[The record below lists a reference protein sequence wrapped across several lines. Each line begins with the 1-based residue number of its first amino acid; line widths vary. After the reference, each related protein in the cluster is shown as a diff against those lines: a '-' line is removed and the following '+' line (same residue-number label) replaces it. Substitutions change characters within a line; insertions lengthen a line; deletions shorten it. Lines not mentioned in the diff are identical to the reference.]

1 MIGNKIVVFGLLA
14 LLAAPTATLAQPAM
28 TDHTSPG
35 GIAFRHGQMP
45 RAQFQSLQFGWRNSY
60 AVMLPGKTSIGS
72 MGPAMIMNGPKG
84 STRGEFVED
93 GKDLAARFSL
103 SAGTH
108 FTLGT
113 LTTPPDKFEAA
124 IDLLA
129 RTLSEPALEPRRLDE
144 LRRAMLLGIKR
155 AEANPQG
162 MGGRTTAILT
172 LPEGPLRNWMV
183 GNPAII
189 ASVTMDD
196 IEAWRKAVLV
206 REGLI
211 VATVGPLSAT
221 EAGQQI
227 DRLFANLPAKGTV
240 VMPQLGQARAIAKT
254 IVLETPA
261 AQTTITLSVPSRF
274 LAGPDITRGH
284 LAMSIFRTRLF
295 DAVRVKLGASYGAS
309 AQLSAA
315 AYEPYTL
322 SAQTLVEHDK
332 APAAL
337 DAMREQYAALLA
349 KGITAQ
355 ELEPEKTKLISSFQE
370 SMRRPEAVAAS
381 TRTIMLE
388 NYPADYLAKN
398 GARIAAITADA
409 VNADLKEKLGEIPVL
424 VMIVAPSAAPFK
436 ADCVIRAIAEVERC
450 R

>member
-1 MIGNKIVVFGLLA
+1 MIGRKLLVVGLLA
-14 LLAAPTATLAQPAM
+14 LLAAQTVALAQPAM
-28 TDHTSPG
+28 TDQTSPG
-35 GIAFRHGQMP
+35 GIAFRHGHAQ
-45 RAQFQSLQFGWRNSY
+45 RALFQSLQFGWRNSY

-93 GKDLAARFSL
+93 SKDLAARFSL
-103 SAGTH
+103 STGTH
-108 FTLGT
+108 FTLGA
-113 LTTPPDKFEAA
+113 LTTPPDKFDAA
-124 IDLLA
+124 IELFA
-129 RTLSEPALEPRRLDE
+129 RTLSEPALEQKRLDDI
-144 LRRAMLLGIKR
+144 RRNMLLSIKR
-155 AEANPQG
+155 AESNPQG
-162 MGGRTTAILT
+162 MGGRATAILT
-172 LPEGPLRNWMV
+172 LPEGPLRNWVV

-206 REGLI
+206 RDGLI

-221 EAGQQI
+221 EAGRQI
-227 DRLFANLPAKGTV
+227 DRLFAGLPAKGTV
-240 VMPQLGQARAIAKT
+240 VAPKLEQARAVAKT

-261 AQTTITLSVPSRF
+261 AQTTITLSVPSRY

-295 DAVRVKLGASYGAS
+295 EAVRVKLGASYGAS
-309 AQLSAA
+309 AQLSAV

-337 DAMREQYAALLA
+337 DAMRVQYATLLA
-349 KGITAQ
+349 KGITAE

-370 SMRRPEAVAAS
+370 SMRRPEALAS
-381 TRTIMLE
+381 SNRTIMLE
-388 NYPADYLAKN
+388 NYPADYLTKN
-398 GARIAAITADA
+398 EARIAAITAEA
-409 VNADLKEKLGEIPVL
+409 VNADLKEKLGDIPVL
-424 VMIVAPSAAPFK
+424 VMIVAPSAAPFT
-436 ADCVIRAIAEVERC
+436 ADCVIRTIAEIERC